1 MSKWDA
7 FKQLFRNFV
16 IMSILRALAGDR
28 KKKVVAKFIFMC
40 ILFNNWS
47 PTSLY
52 RRKQRWIRAHCC
64 H

>member
-28 KKKVVAKFIFMC
+28 KK
-40 ILFNNWS
+40 
-47 PTSLY
+47 
-52 RRKQRWIRAHCC
+52 R
-64 H
+64 